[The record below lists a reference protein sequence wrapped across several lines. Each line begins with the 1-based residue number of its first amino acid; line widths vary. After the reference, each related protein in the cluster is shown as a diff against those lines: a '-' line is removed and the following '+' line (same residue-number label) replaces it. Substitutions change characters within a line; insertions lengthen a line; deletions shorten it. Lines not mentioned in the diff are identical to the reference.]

1 MGKTNVKV
9 AKPKSGLTFF
19 QKVKAFQNIIADV
32 LTGNTVLYSIQLCAI
47 AGYLGC
53 LCEIQLQ
60 KWYFWKQVRGVTE
73 LRIPGSV
80 R

>member
-19 QKVKAFQNIIADV
+19 QKVKRSRILLLMCLPAI
-32 LTGNTVLYSIQLCAI
+32 LYSIQLCAI
-47 AGYLGC
+47 AWYLGC

>member
-19 QKVKAFQNIIADV
+19 QKVKRSRILLLMCLPAILFFIAFSYAPLPGIW
-32 LTGNTVLYSIQLCAI
+32 
-47 AGYLGC
+47 
-53 LCEIQLQ
+53 EIQLQ

>member
-19 QKVKAFQNIIADV
+19 QKVKRSRI
-32 LTGNTVLYSIQLCAI
+32 LLLMCLPAI